1 MRFTTLGRFV
11 LAVALAGGVTAVSGA
26 GSAQAISGQF
36 DVVGPTGSGN
46 FGSQVLVLSN
56 GNVVVTDPSWDL
68 DGSTADVGAVYLYD
82 GVTHQVIS
90 TLHGTHAGDQVGSG
104 GVTVLSNGN
113 YVVRSPNWDSAGA
126 ILNVGAVTWGNATT
140 GTSGVVSVA
149 NSLTG
154 STAGDGVGSSG
165 VTALSNGNYVVS
177 SGGWDSAG
185 AIVDV
190 GAATG
195 GNGTTGTTGEVTVAN
210 SLTGTTAN
218 DCVGFE
224 VVALA
229 NGNYV
234 VSSPFWDAADT
245 TSNVGALTWGDG
257 STGISGVVTGANSLT
272 GSTTGDDVGYF
283 GVVALLNGNYV
294 VASQYWDAADTTVDV
309 GAVTWGDGTIGISG
323 VVSVANS
330 LTGSTAWDQVG
341 GGGVT
346 ALSNGNYVV
355 KSTYWDAADTTV
367 DVGAVTW
374 GDGTIGISGVVSVA
388 NSLTGSTSNDYV
400 GYFGVTVLSNGNYVV
415 NSSMWDSAG
424 AIANAGAATWGN
436 GTTGTSG
443 VVSVANSLTGTT
455 AGDCVGFY
463 VVALSNGNYVVGSPF
478 WNAAGGTANAGA
490 VTWGDG
496 TTGTTGE
503 VTVANSLTGSTT
515 NDYVGGGIFFEGVEV
530 FALSNGN
537 YVVASTSWD
546 AADTTVD
553 VGAVTWGDGTTGT
566 SGVVAVGNSLTGST
580 AYARVGDVA
589 VLANGNYVVNSPGWD
604 AADATSNVGAVT
616 WVDGTIGISGVVTG
630 ANSLTGST
638 AYDQVGGGG
647 VAVLSNGNY
656 VVNSPDWDAA
666 DATVDVGAVTWG
678 DGSSSG
684 HRLVGSVSSDN
695 SVTGTAAGQGGSL
708 RSGFDYVNHQ
718 LVVGR
723 PGDNIVTWATIPVAP
738 RPPTIVSITPGSNS
752 LTVVFTP
759 GDNGGAPIDY
769 YEYSTDGGSTWQRT
783 TPDTTSSPYLI
794 TGLTN
799 NTTYAIRI
807 RAHNAVGSS
816 HASHSVSATPFSPVI
831 PATGTNTP
839 GAIAIA
845 LMTLLAGAG
854 AVLVAARNRTH
865 IRR

>member
-190 GAATG
+190 GAATW

-294 VASQYWDAADTTVDV
+294 VASQ
-309 GAVTWGDGTIGISG
+309 
-323 VVSVANS
+323 
-330 LTGSTAWDQVG
+330 
-341 GGGVT
+341 
-346 ALSNGNYVV
+346 
-355 KSTYWDAADTTV
+355 YWDAADTTV